1 MNTKVTKKFIE
12 QHGII
17 TLRAD
22 KTRPAPEVDRLM
34 DQLGHTAGT
43 IPFYAIFPA
52 GSPNKPILLG
62 AGPYTSPKPFL
73 EAFKKAGV
81 STIQGEPLAKSGEG
95 KVSDTVM
102 VD

>member
-1 MNTKVTKKFIE
+1 MNTNETKAFVE
-12 QHGII
+12 QRGII

-22 KTRPAPEVDRLM
+22 KTQPSPEIDYLM
-34 DQLGHTAGT
+34 QQLGHKSGT

-73 EAFKKAGV
+73 EAFERADALPV
-81 STIQGEPLAKSGEG
+81 EGEPLVNSR
-95 KVSDTVM
+95 VN
-102 VD
+102 